1 LLAHLKELRQ
11 ICNKRRGMRM
21 GDHVQSRIH
30 PELRIEKTGASNR
43 IVGIF
48 LVVLGVVVMGA
59 PVGLGV
65 SFSGYGWF
73 LMAAVSFGLIYLGL
87 RYAGLDLREWLL
99 ALLQRRAW
107 QRQQARADGEIV
119 DRAVKEHKD
128 GYGDVLYYR
137 YWITFRSESTKGP
150 VVLKARVDKQQ
161 YNKLAG
167 AKSVMVRYAPGNP
180 RLALLEGEWE
190 D

>member
-1 LLAHLKELRQ
+1 
-11 ICNKRRGMRM
+11 M

-30 PELRIEKTGASNR
+30 PELRLVKTGAFNR

-48 LVVLGVVVMGA
+48 LVVLAVVVMGA
-59 PVGLGV
+59 TIGLGV
-65 SFSGYGWF
+65 SFSFSGFTWF
-73 LMAAVSFGLIYLGL
+73 LMTAVSFGLIYLGL

-128 GYGDVLYYR
+128 GYGEVLYYT
-137 YWITFRSESTKGP
+137 YWITFRFESAKGP

-161 YNKLAG
+161 YYGLAG

>member
-1 LLAHLKELRQ
+1 MDDR
-11 ICNKRRGMRM
+11 
-21 GDHVQSRIH
+21 VQSRIY
-30 PELRIEKTGASNR
+30 PEPRIEKKGASDR

-48 LVVLGVVVMGA
+48 LVVLAVVVMGA
-59 PVGLGV
+59 TIGLGV
-65 SFSGYGWF
+65 SLGVSFGCGWF

-107 QRQQARADGEIV
+107 QRQQLTADGVIV

-128 GYGDVLYYR
+128 GYGDVLYYT
-137 YWITFRSESTKGP
+137 YWITFRFESAKGP

-161 YNKLAG
+161 YYRLAG
-167 AKSVMVRYAPGNP
+167 ARRVMVRYAPGNP

>member
-1 LLAHLKELRQ
+1 
-11 ICNKRRGMRM
+11 M
-21 GDHVQSRIH
+21 GDRVQSRIY
-30 PELRIEKTGASNR
+30 PEPRIEKKGASDR
-43 IVGIF
+43 IDGIF
-48 LVVLGVVVMGA
+48 LVVLGLVAMGA
-59 PVGLGV
+59 AVGLAVGLV
-65 SFSGYGWF
+65 GSFSGCGWL

-107 QRQQARADGEIV
+107 QRQQARAHGQIV

-128 GYGDVLYYR
+128 GYGEVLYYR
-137 YWITFRSESTKGP
+137 YWITFRFESTKGP

>member
-1 LLAHLKELRQ
+1 MRR
-11 ICNKRRGMRM
+11 IGNKRRGMTM

-30 PELRIEKTGASNR
+30 PELRIEKKGASDR
-43 IVGIF
+43 ITGIF
-48 LVVLGVVVMGA
+48 LVVMAVVV
-59 PVGLGV
+59 VGGTIGLRVSLG
-65 SFSGYGWF
+65 GYGWF
-73 LMAAVSFGLIYLGL
+73 FMAAVSFGAIYLGL
-87 RYAGLDLREWLL
+87 RYAGLDLKEWLL

-119 DRAVKEHKD
+119 DRAVKEHED
-128 GYGDVLYYR
+128 AYGDVLYYT
-137 YWITFRSESTKGP
+137 YWITFRFESTKGP

>member
-1 LLAHLKELRQ
+1 
-11 ICNKRRGMRM
+11 M
-21 GDHVQSRIH
+21 GDRVQSRIH

-43 IVGIF
+43 ITGIF
-48 LVVLGVVVMGA
+48 LVVVGVVVMGA

-65 SFSGYGWF
+65 GLGVSFSGWGWF
-73 LMAAVSFGLIYLGL
+73 LMTAVSFGLIYLGL
-87 RYAGLDLREWLL
+87 RYAGLDLGEWLL

-107 QRQQARADGEIV
+107 QRQQARADGVIV

-128 GYGDVLYYR
+128 GYGEVLYYR
-137 YWITFRSESTKGP
+137 YWITFRFESTKGP

-161 YNKLAG
+161 YNKLAE

-190 D
+190 E

>member
-1 LLAHLKELRQ
+1 MQQEE
-11 ICNKRRGMRM
+11 GMTM

-30 PELRIEKTGASNR
+30 PELRIEKKGASDR
-43 IVGIF
+43 ITGIF
-48 LVVLGVVVMGA
+48 LVVFGVVVMGA
-59 PVGLGV
+59 TIGLGV
-65 SFSGYGWF
+65 SFSFSGFTWF
-73 LMAAVSFGLIYLGL
+73 LATAVSFGLIYLGL
-87 RYAGLDLREWLL
+87 RYAGLDLKEWLL

-137 YWITFRSESTKGP
+137 YWITFRFESTKGP

>member
-1 LLAHLKELRQ
+1 
-11 ICNKRRGMRM
+11 M

-30 PELRIEKTGASNR
+30 PELRIEKTGAEDRS
-43 IVGIF
+43 VGIF
-48 LVVLGVVVMGA
+48 LVVFGVVVMGA
-59 PVGLGV
+59 TIGLGV
-65 SFSGYGWF
+65 SFSFSGFTWF
-73 LMAAVSFGLIYLGL
+73 FMTAVSFGGIYLGL
-87 RYAGLDLREWLL
+87 RYAGLDLKEWLL

-137 YWITFRSESTKGP
+137 YWITFRFESTKGP

-180 RLALLEGEWE
+180 QLALLEGEWE

>member
-1 LLAHLKELRQ
+1 
-11 ICNKRRGMRM
+11 M

-30 PELRIEKTGASNR
+30 PELRIEKKGASDR

-48 LVVLGVVVMGA
+48 LVVLGLVVMGA
-59 PVGLGV
+59 TIGLQVSLGV
-65 SFSGYGWF
+65 SFGGCTWF

-87 RYAGLDLREWLL
+87 RYAGLDLKEWLL

-107 QRQQARADGEIV
+107 QRQQLTADGEIV

-128 GYGDVLYYR
+128 GYGEVLYYR
-137 YWITFRSESTKGP
+137 YWVTFRFESTKGP

-161 YNKLAG
+161 HNKLAR
-167 AKSVMVRYAPGNP
+167 ARSVMVRYAPGNP